1 LTDAKL
7 LGSWFMA
14 NDIKPEL
21 NHYFTFRMTP
31 QKGWDGITHCEV
43 TAIEPL
49 RHIAYT
55 YRGEATGEKTQVFI
69 PTRQTK

>member
-1 LTDAKL
+1 
-7 LGSWFMA
+7 MA